1 MNVVTNLLSACEL
14 IDTKKLIVLEY
25 HDMEVKQR
33 SSLMVLLK
41 NPRNLKVLG
50 LVKLKTENSII
61 LLVLHRM
68 QRVLSKETML

>member
-25 HDMEVKQR
+25 QDMEVKQR

-41 NPRNLKVLG
+41 NPRKLKVLG
-50 LVKLKTENSII
+50 LAKLKTENSII